1 MSALDSAL
9 SAPWAMPAERV
20 EELLQIASRANETS
34 FEVLEKYALETAE
47 RGENLKVRDD
57 VAVLDVVGPLF
68 KRANLFVKVSGAT
81 SYEVLMRDLQVA
93 LDDDQVSSI
102 ILRVDSPGG
111 EANGCDELAAAI
123 YSARGRKPI
132 TAYVSGAACSG
143 GYWIAAAADRIVVS
157 EGAVLGSIGVVLG
170 LKDTAEA
177 DASRGIKTYQFVSSM
192 SPGKRPDPATTE
204 GKARFQKQADDLGE
218 VFVKAVAKYRGVDA
232 ETVVKDFG
240 AGGVEIGANAVA
252 AGMADEVGQ
261 FEAVFSALSKRGERR
276 FNQSSHG
283 GFQMSENTT
292 SVAEGS
298 EQGADLDKVRKDAA
312 DITRDRIK
320 TILSSDEGKA
330 MPVLAEH
337 LAYETDVSGS
347 AAVAIMAAGQKDL
360 EAKTPD
366 TQDYEARKEDAGAL
380 GFGTP
385 TDQDKPKAD
394 HRKGWAAAVENAN
407 KSIGA

>member
-1 MSALDSAL
+1 MPALDSAL

-20 EELLQIASRANETS
+20 EELLQIATRANETS
-34 FEVLEKYALETAE
+34 FEVLEKYALETAD
-47 RGENLKVRDD
+47 RGENLKIRDD

-81 SYEVLMRDLQVA
+81 SYEILMRDLQVA

-123 YSARGRKPI
+123 YNARGKKPI

-204 GKARFQKQADDLGE
+204 GKARLQKQADDLGE
-218 VFVKAVAKYRGVDA
+218 VFVKAIAKYRGVDA

-292 SVAEGS
+292 SVADS
-298 EQGADLDKVRKDAA
+298 EQGADLDQVRKNVA
-312 DITRDRIK
+312 DSTRVRIK

-330 MPVLAEH
+330 MPALAEH
-337 LAYETDVSGS
+337 LAYETDVSGTD
-347 AAVAIMAAGQKDL
+347 AVAILAAGSKDL
-360 EAKTPD
+360 ETKSSD
-366 TQDYEARKEDAGAL
+366 TQDYEARKEDAGTL

-385 TDQDKPKAD
+385 TDQDTPKAD
-394 HRKGWAAAVENAN
+394 HRKGWAAAVDNAN